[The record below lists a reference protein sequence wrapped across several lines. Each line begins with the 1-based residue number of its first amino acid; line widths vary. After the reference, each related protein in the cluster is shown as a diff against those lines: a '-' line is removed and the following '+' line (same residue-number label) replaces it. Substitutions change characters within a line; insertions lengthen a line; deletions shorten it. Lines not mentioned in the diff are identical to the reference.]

1 MIINTCPEQGEAN
14 QNENEGKISEKGKKM
29 HRIITKRKWGEKR
42 TGFTEPNSLDED
54 LYRVL

>member
-1 MIINTCPEQGEAN
+1 MINTYPEQGEAN

-29 HRIITKRKWGEKR
+29 HRIITKREWGEKR
-42 TGFTEPNSLDED
+42 TGFTEPKSLDED